1 MTVLDPEL
9 DRERVPGLRPGSPQA
24 RRLSLAM
31 LAAGLAAF
39 SLLYFTQAL
48 LPAIGADFRVG
59 PAASSLTVSCAT
71 GALALA
77 ILPLSSLAES
87 LGRTRLMRG
96 GLLVACLLAFASAL
110 MPRFWLLLAT
120 RALIGVALAA
130 VVAVAM
136 GHLGDEIHPT
146 GIGAA
151 IGLYVSG
158 NSLGGVFGRLIPGTV
173 QDLGSWRL
181 AVGVLG
187 ACSAVAVAA
196 FMVLLPPARRF
207 RPTPTRL
214 RAHVS
219 ALRELSGD
227 RGVRRLCAV
236 GFLLM
241 GGFVACYNYLTYR
254 LTSAPIH
261 LSGTRASLL
270 FLAYLAGTVSS
281 TVAGRLADRHGR
293 GTVIGTG
300 VVLSLIGL
308 ALTLPD
314 NLVMITV
321 GLVVF
326 TAGFFVAHSVA
337 SGWVAARAPRHRAQ
351 ASALYLMAY
360 YLGSSTL
367 GSAIGLAYLHSG
379 WTATAA
385 VIGALCVAALVC
397 VAGVPRQPSTDE
409 TRAATRYGR

>member
-1 MTVLDPEL
+1 MRTLAPEL
-9 DRERVPGLRPGSPQA
+9 DQKRLPGLLPGTPEA
-24 RRLSLAM
+24 RRLNLAM

-48 LPAIGADFRVG
+48 LPAIGAEFRVG
-59 PAASSLTVSCAT
+59 PAASSLTISCAT

-87 LGRTRLMRG
+87 LGRTRVMRG
-96 GLLVACLLAFASAL
+96 GLLIACLLAFASAL
-110 MPRFWLLLAT
+110 APQFWVLLAT

-136 GHLGDEIHPT
+136 GHLADEIHPS
-146 GIGAA
+146 GVGAA

-158 NSLGGVFGRLIPGTV
+158 NSLGGVLGRLIPGTV

-187 ACSAVAVAA
+187 AAAAVAVVA
-196 FMVLLPPARRF
+196 FMALLPPARRF
-207 RPTPTRL
+207 RPAPARL
-214 RAHVS
+214 GAHLD
-219 ALRELSGD
+219 ALRELSRD
-227 RGVRRLCAV
+227 RGVLRLCAV

-254 LTSAPIH
+254 LTSAPIR
-261 LSGTRASLL
+261 LSASVASLL

-293 GTVIGTG
+293 HMIIGAG
-300 VVLSLIGL
+300 ASLSLVGL
-308 ALTLPD
+308 ALTLPN
-314 NLVMITV
+314 NLIMITI

-326 TAGFFVAHSVA
+326 TAGFFIAHSVA
-337 SGWVAARAPRHRAQ
+337 SGWMAARASRHRAQ
-351 ASALYLMAY
+351 GSALYLMAY
-360 YLGSSTL
+360 YLGSSSL
-367 GSAIGLAYLHSG
+367 GWAIGLAWLHSG

-385 VIGALCVAALVC
+385 VIGALYLAVLAC
-397 VAGVPRQPSTDE
+397 VAGISRVPVPDR
-409 TRAATRYGR
+409 G

>member
-1 MTVLDPEL
+1 MTVLDAEL
-9 DRERVPGLRPGSPQA
+9 DRERPPGLPPGSRPA
-24 RRLSLAM
+24 RRLTLAM
-31 LAAGLAAF
+31 LAAGLSAF

-48 LPAIGADFRVG
+48 LPAIGAAFRVG

-77 ILPLSSLAES
+77 ILPLSSVAES
-87 LGRTRLMRG
+87 VGRTRLMRG
-96 GLLVACLLAFASAL
+96 GLLVACVLAFASAL
-110 MPRFWLLLAT
+110 MPRFWMLLFT

-158 NSLGGVFGRLIPGTV
+158 NSLGGVLGRLIPGAA

-181 AVGVLG
+181 AVAVLAG
-187 ACSAVAVAA
+187 CSAVMVAA
-196 FMVLLPPARRF
+196 FLVLLPPARRF
-207 RPTPTRL
+207 QPTPARL
-214 RAHVS
+214 GAHAS
-219 ALRELSGD
+219 ALRELWRD
-227 RGVRRLCAV
+227 PGVRRLCAV

-241 GGFVACYNYLTYR
+241 GGFVACYNYLSYR
-254 LTSAPIH
+254 LTSAPIG
-261 LSGTRASLL
+261 LSGTLASLL
-270 FLAYLAGTVSS
+270 FLAYLAGTASS

-293 GTVIGTG
+293 RAVIGAG
-300 VVLSLIGL
+300 GVLSLAGL

-314 NLVMITV
+314 NLAAITV

-337 SGWVAARAPRHRAQ
+337 SGWMAARVSRYRAQ
-351 ASALYLMAY
+351 ASAMYLMAY
-360 YLGSSTL
+360 YLGSSAL
-367 GSAIGLAYLHSG
+367 GWAIGLAYLHSG
-379 WTATAA
+379 WTATAS

-397 VAGVPRQPSTDE
+397 VAGIPDRPR
-409 TRAATRYGR
+409 R

>member
-1 MTVLDPEL
+1 MTVLDAEL
-9 DRERVPGLRPGSPQA
+9 DRERPPGLPPGSRQA
-24 RRLSLAM
+24 RRLTAAM

-77 ILPLSSLAES
+77 MLPLSSAAES

-96 GLLVACLLAFASAL
+96 GLVVACLLAFVSAL
-110 MPRFWLLLAT
+110 MPRFWLLLVA

-130 VVAVAM
+130 VVAVGM
-136 GHLGDEIHPT
+136 GHLGDEIHPS

-158 NSLGGVFGRLIPGTV
+158 NSLGGVLGRLIPGTA
-173 QDLGSWRL
+173 QDLGSWRWGV
-181 AVGVLG
+181 AVLG
-187 ACSAVAVAA
+187 GCSALAVAA
-196 FMVLLPPARRF
+196 FLVLLPPARRF
-207 RPTPTRL
+207 RPTPARL
-214 RAHVS
+214 GAHAS
-219 ALRELSGD
+219 ALRELWRD
-227 RGVRRLCAV
+227 PGVRRLCAV

-254 LTSAPIH
+254 LTSAPIR
-261 LSGTRASLL
+261 LSGTLASLL
-270 FLAYLAGTVSS
+270 FLAYLAGTASS

-293 GTVIGTG
+293 RVVIVAGG
-300 VVLSLIGL
+300 ALSLVGL

-314 NLVMITV
+314 NLAAITA

-337 SGWVAARAPRHRAQ
+337 SGWMAARVSRYRAQ
-351 ASALYLMAY
+351 ASAMYLMAY
-360 YLGSSTL
+360 YLGSSAL
-367 GSAIGLAYLHSG
+367 GWAIGLAYLHSG
-379 WTATAA
+379 WTATAG
-385 VIGALCVAALVC
+385 VIGALCTAALVC
-397 VAGVPRQPSTDE
+397 AAGVAERTS
-409 TRAATRYGR
+409 G

>member
-1 MTVLDPEL
+1 VTALDPEL
-9 DRERVPGLRPGSPQA
+9 DLERVPGLRPGTRQA
-24 RRLSLAM
+24 RRLRLAM

-87 LGRTRLMRG
+87 LGRTRVMRA
-96 GLLVACLLAFASAL
+96 GLVVACLLAFASAL
-110 MPRFWLLLAT
+110 MPRFWLLLAV

-136 GHLGDEIHPT
+136 GHLGDEVHPS

-158 NSLGGVFGRLIPGTV
+158 NSLGGVLGRLIPGTT

-181 AVGVLG
+181 AVAVLG

-196 FMVLLPPARRF
+196 FLVLLPPARRF
-207 RPTPTRL
+207 RPTPARL
-214 RAHVS
+214 GAHAS
-219 ALRELSGD
+219 ALRELCRD
-227 RGVRRLCAV
+227 RGVLRLCAV
-236 GFLLM
+236 AFLLM

-254 LTSAPIH
+254 LTSPPIR
-261 LSGTRASLL
+261 LPATLASLL

-281 TVAGRLADRHGR
+281 SVAGRLADRHGR
-293 GTVIGTG
+293 RTMISVGGA
-300 VVLSLIGL
+300 LSLIGL

-314 NLVMITV
+314 NLIMITM
-321 GLVVF
+321 GLVLF

-337 SGWVAARAPRHRAQ
+337 SGWVAARASRHRAQ

-367 GSAIGLAYLHSG
+367 GWAIGLAYLHSG

-397 VAGVPRQPSTDE
+397 AAGVPRPPHH
-409 TRAATRYGR
+409 